1 MGYLPHPVA
10 FGDARRHAT
19 PVYEEY
25 LRAMND
31 EREGDDVADNALPN
45 PDFRCGFVALAGRP
59 NVGKSTL
66 LNALIGFR
74 LSIVSPRP
82 QTTRHRILGIAT
94 SDAGQILYV
103 DTPGLHRG
111 AKRAMNR
118 SLNRAVRSAIS
129 EVELALQV
137 IEAGRWTDE
146 DEALYEVLAE
156 QKIPRLLVINK
167 VDLSKDKATLL
178 PFVADLSEK
187 HSFEAVHYI
196 SALKRKGLEALTRD
210 LLARLPVRAPV
221 FGEDEIT
228 DRSER
233 FLAAEMVREQL
244 MLRLDQELPYATT
257 VEIEQFTDRPDGIA
271 EIHAVIWVE
280 RDGQKA
286 IVIGQGGEQLK
297 AIGTAARRH
306 MERMFDR
313 KVFLRLWVKVR
324 EGWVDDEGMLKQFGY
339 TD

>member
-1 MGYLPHPVA
+1 MNDNDDLDLGAPAELPH
-10 FGDARRHAT
+10 D
-19 PVYEEY
+19 
-25 LRAMND
+25 
-31 EREGDDVADNALPN
+31 
-45 PDFRCGFVALAGRP
+45 DFRCGTVALAGRP

-94 SDAGQILYV
+94 SDAGQIMYV

-118 SLNRAVRSAIS
+118 SLNRAARSAIS
-129 EVELALQV
+129 EVDVVVQV

-146 DEALYEVLAE
+146 DEALYEALVE
-156 QKIPRLLVINK
+156 QKVPRLLVINK
-167 VDLSKDKATLL
+167 VDLAKEKSTML
-178 PFVADLSEK
+178 PFVAELMTRHHFDD
-187 HSFEAVHYI
+187 VYYI
-196 SALKRKGLEALTRD
+196 SALKEKGLKELEQGI
-210 LLARLPVRAPV
+210 LKRLPVQPPV
-221 FGEDEIT
+221 YGEDEIT

-257 VEIEQFTDRPDGIA
+257 VEIEQFKDRPDGVA

-286 IVIGQGGEQLK
+286 IVIGNGGAQLK
-297 AIGTAARRH
+297 AIGSSARRH
-306 MERMFDR
+306 MERAFER

-324 EGWVDDEGMLKQFGY
+324 EGWVDDETMLKKFGY

>member
-1 MGYLPHPVA
+1 
-10 FGDARRHAT
+10 
-19 PVYEEY
+19 
-25 LRAMND
+25 MND
-31 EREGDDVADNALPN
+31 EPEGDDVVENELPH

-94 SDAGQILYV
+94 SEAGQILYV

-129 EVELALQV
+129 EVELAVQV

-146 DEALYEVLAE
+146 DEALYEALAE

-167 VDLSKDKATLL
+167 VDLAKDKGTLL
-178 PFVADLSEK
+178 PFVAELAEK
-187 HSFEAVHYI
+187 HHFESVHYV
-196 SALKRKGLEALTRD
+196 SALKRKGLDALSKD
-210 LLARLPVRAPV
+210 ILARLPVRAPV

-257 VEIEQFTDRPDGIA
+257 VEIEQFTDRTDGVA

-280 RDGQKA
+280 REGQKA

-297 AIGTAARRH
+297 AIGTSARRH

-324 EGWVDDEGMLKQFGY
+324 EGWVDDEAVLKQFGY

>member
-1 MGYLPHPVA
+1 MNDEFDGDDTASPALPHP
-10 FGDARRHAT
+10 
-19 PVYEEY
+19 
-25 LRAMND
+25 N
-31 EREGDDVADNALPN
+31 
-45 PDFRCGFVALAGRP
+45 FRCGLVALAGRP

-129 EVELALQV
+129 EVQVAVQV

-146 DEALYEVLAE
+146 DEALYEALAE
-156 QKIPRLLVINK
+156 QNIPRLLAINK
-167 VDLSKDKATLL
+167 VDLSKDKTVLL
-178 PFVADLSEK
+178 PFVTELSAK
-187 HSFEAVHYI
+187 HSFEAIHYL
-196 SALKRKGLEALTRD
+196 SALKRKGLEALTND
-210 LLARLPVRAPV
+210 LLARLPVAPPI

-257 VEIEQFTDRPDGIA
+257 VEIEQFSDRPDGIA
-271 EIHAVIWVE
+271 EIHAIVWVE

-286 IVIGQGGEQLK
+286 IVIGQGGAQLK
-297 AIGTAARRH
+297 AIGSGARRH

-313 KVFLRLWVKVR
+313 KVFLKLWVKVR
-324 EGWVDDEGMLKQFGY
+324 EGWVDDEAVLKQFGY

>member
-1 MGYLPHPVA
+1 M
-10 FGDARRHAT
+10 
-19 PVYEEY
+19 
-25 LRAMND
+25 
-31 EREGDDVADNALPN
+31 
-45 PDFRCGFVALAGRP
+45 
-59 NVGKSTL
+59 
-66 LNALIGFR
+66 
-74 LSIVSPRP
+74 
-82 QTTRHRILGIAT
+82 
-94 SDAGQILYV
+94 YV

-118 SLNRAVRSAIS
+118 SLNRAVRAAIS
-129 EVELALQV
+129 EVDLAVQV

-146 DEALYEVLAE
+146 DEALYAAMAE
-156 QKIPRLLVINK
+156 QKVPRLLVLNK
-167 VDLSKDKATLL
+167 VDLAKDKAAML
-178 PFVADLSEK
+178 PFVAELGGTHHFD
-187 HSFEAVHYI
+187 AIHYV
-196 SALKRKGLEALTRD
+196 SALKRKGLEALERD
-210 LLARLPVRAPV
+210 ILNRLPVRPPV

-257 VEIEQFTDRPDGIA
+257 VEIEQFNDRPDGVA

-286 IVIGQGGEQLK
+286 IVIGQGGAQLK
-297 AIGTAARRH
+297 AIGSAARRH
-306 MERMFDR
+306 MERMFER

-324 EGWVDDEGMLKQFGY
+324 EGWVDDEAALKKLGY

>member
-1 MGYLPHPVA
+1 MLI
-10 FGDARRHAT
+10 

-25 LRAMND
+25 LRIMND
-31 EREGDDVADNALPN
+31 ENDDIVENELPH
-45 PDFRCGFVALAGRP
+45 PDYRCGFVALAGRP

-82 QTTRHRILGIAT
+82 QTTRHRILGIA
-94 SDAGQILYV
+94 SSEAGQILYV

-118 SLNRAVRSAIS
+118 SLNRAVRSVIG
-129 EVELALQV
+129 EVELAAQV

-146 DEALYEVLAE
+146 DEALYEALAE
-156 QKIPRLLVINK
+156 QNIPRLLVINK
-167 VDLSKDKATLL
+167 VDLSKDKSTLL
-178 PFVADLSEK
+178 PFVADLCDK
-187 HSFEAVHYI
+187 HSFDAVHYV
-196 SALKRKGLEALTRD
+196 SALKRKGLDSLSQD
-210 LLARLPVRAPV
+210 ILKRLPVRAPI

-257 VEIEQFTDRPDGIA
+257 VEIEQFKDRPDGVA

-286 IVIGQGGEQLK
+286 IVIGQGGAQLK
-297 AIGTAARRH
+297 VIGSAARRH

-324 EGWVDDEGMLKQFGY
+324 EGWADDEALLKQFGY

>member
-1 MGYLPHPVA
+1 
-10 FGDARRHAT
+10 
-19 PVYEEY
+19 
-25 LRAMND
+25 MND
-31 EREGDDVADNALPN
+31 ELEAGAVGELPHE
-45 PDFRCGFVALAGRP
+45 DYRCGLVALAGRP

-82 QTTRHRILGIAT
+82 QTTRHRILGIA
-94 SDAGQILYV
+94 SSEAGQIMYV

-129 EVELALQV
+129 EVDLAVQV

-146 DEALYEVLAE
+146 DEALYAALAE
-156 QKIPRLLVINK
+156 QKLPRLLVLNK
-167 VDLSKDKATLL
+167 VDLAKDKAAML
-178 PFVADLSEK
+178 PFVAELGNTHHFD
-187 HSFEAVHYI
+187 AIHYV
-196 SALKRKGLEALTRD
+196 SALKRKGLETLERD
-210 LLARLPVRAPV
+210 ILGRLPVRPPV

-257 VEIEQFTDRPDGIA
+257 VEIEQFKDRPDGVA

-286 IVIGQGGEQLK
+286 IVIGQGGAQLK
-297 AIGTAARRH
+297 AIGSAARRH
-306 MERMFDR
+306 MERMFER
-313 KVFLRLWVKVR
+313 KVFLKLWVKVR
-324 EGWVDDEGMLKQFGY
+324 EGWVDDEAMLKKLGY

>member
-1 MGYLPHPVA
+1 M
-10 FGDARRHAT
+10 T
-19 PVYEEY
+19 
-25 LRAMND
+25 D
-31 EREGDDVADNALPN
+31 ERDDTAENQLPR

-118 SLNRAVRSAIS
+118 SLNRAVHSALS
-129 EVELALQV
+129 EVEVAVQV

-146 DEALYEVLAE
+146 DEALYEALGE
-156 QKIPRLLVINK
+156 QNIPRLLAINK
-167 VDLSKDKATLL
+167 VDLSKDKGTLL
-178 PFVADLSEK
+178 PFVAELTAKRHFD
-187 HSFEAVHYI
+187 AVHYV
-196 SALKRKGLEALTRD
+196 SALKRKGLDVLSQDILT
-210 LLARLPVRAPV
+210 RLPVRAPM
-221 FGEDEIT
+221 FGEDEVT

-244 MLRLDQELPYATT
+244 MLRLSQELPYATT
-257 VEIEQFTDRPDGIA
+257 VEIEQFNDREDGVA

-280 RDGQKA
+280 REGQKA

-297 AIGTAARRH
+297 AIGTGARRH

-324 EGWVDDEGMLKQFGY
+324 EGWADDESMLKQFGY
-339 TD
+339 ND

>member
-1 MGYLPHPVA
+1 MSDQDHDFDALEPAELPH
-10 FGDARRHAT
+10 
-19 PVYEEY
+19 E
-25 LRAMND
+25 
-31 EREGDDVADNALPN
+31 
-45 PDFRCGFVALAGRP
+45 DFRCGAVALLGRP

-66 LNALIGFR
+66 LNAMIGFR

-94 SDAGQILYV
+94 NEAGQILYV

-118 SLNRAVRSAIS
+118 SLNRAARSAIS
-129 EVELALQV
+129 EVDLAVQV

-146 DEALYEVLAE
+146 DQALYDALAE
-156 QKIPRLLVINK
+156 QKIPRLLAINK
-167 VDLSKDKATLL
+167 VDLSKDKTVLL
-178 PFVADLSEK
+178 PFVSSLMEQHAFDE
-187 HSFEAVHYI
+187 VYYV
-196 SALKRKGLEALTRD
+196 SALKEKGLKELEKGI
-210 LLARLPVRAPV
+210 LQRLPVRPPMY
-221 FGEDEIT
+221 GEDEIT

-257 VEIEQFTDRPDGIA
+257 VEIEQFKDRDDGVA

-286 IVIGQGGEQLK
+286 IVIGNGGQQLK
-297 AIGTAARRH
+297 AIGSAARRK
-306 MERMFDR
+306 MEQLFER
-313 KVFLRLWVKVR
+313 KVYLKLWVKVR
-324 EGWVDDEGMLKQFGY
+324 EGWVDDESMLKKFGY

>member
-1 MGYLPHPVA
+1 
-10 FGDARRHAT
+10 
-19 PVYEEY
+19 
-25 LRAMND
+25 MND
-31 EREGDDVADNALPN
+31 ETEAAAGDLPHDN
-45 PDFRCGFVALAGRP
+45 FRCGAVALVGRP

-94 SDAGQILYV
+94 SEAGQVLYV

-118 SLNRAVRSAIS
+118 SLNRSARTAMAEVDLAVQ
-129 EVELALQV
+129 L

-146 DEALYEVLAE
+146 DEALYAALVE
-156 QKIPRLLVINK
+156 QNVPRLLAINK
-167 VDLSKDKATLL
+167 VDLAKDKGALL
-178 PFVADLSEK
+178 PFVADLSAR
-187 HSFEAVHYI
+187 HSFDEIHYV
-196 SALKRKGLEALTRD
+196 SALKQKGLDELQQAILK
-210 LLARLPVRAPV
+210 RLPVRPPM

-257 VEIEQFTDRPDGIA
+257 VEIEQFTDRDDGIA

-286 IVIGQGGEQLK
+286 IVIGQGGAQLK
-297 AIGTAARRH
+297 AIGSAARRR
-306 MERMFDR
+306 MEQLFER
-313 KVFLRLWVKVR
+313 KVFLKLWVKVR
-324 EGWVDDEGMLKQFGY
+324 EGWVDDETMLKKLGY

>member
-1 MGYLPHPVA
+1 MNDNDDIEAGAPAELPH
-10 FGDARRHAT
+10 
-19 PVYEEY
+19 E
-25 LRAMND
+25 
-31 EREGDDVADNALPN
+31 
-45 PDFRCGFVALAGRP
+45 DFRCGAVALLGRP

-94 SDAGQILYV
+94 NEAGQILYV

-118 SLNRAVRSAIS
+118 SLNRAARSAIS
-129 EVELALQV
+129 EVDLAVQV

-146 DEALYEVLAE
+146 DQALYEALVE
-156 QKIPRLLVINK
+156 QKVPRLLAINK
-167 VDLSKDKATLL
+167 VDLSKDKSVML
-178 PFVADLSEK
+178 PFVASLMEQ
-187 HSFEAVHYI
+187 HSFDEVYYV
-196 SALKRKGLEALTRD
+196 SALKQQGLKELEQGI
-210 LLARLPVRAPV
+210 LKRLPVQPPV
-221 FGEDEIT
+221 YGEDEIT

-257 VEIEQFTDRPDGIA
+257 VEIEQFKDREDGMA

-286 IVIGQGGEQLK
+286 IVIGNGGAQLK
-297 AIGTAARRH
+297 AIGTAARRK
-306 MERMFDR
+306 MEALFER

-324 EGWVDDEGMLKQFGY
+324 EGWVDDETMLKKFGY

>member
-1 MGYLPHPVA
+1 
-10 FGDARRHAT
+10 
-19 PVYEEY
+19 
-25 LRAMND
+25 MND
-31 EREGDDVADNALPN
+31 EREGYDLADHELPH

-94 SDAGQILYV
+94 SEAGQILYV

-129 EVELALQV
+129 EVEVAVQV

-146 DEALYEVLAE
+146 DEALYEALAE

-167 VDLSKDKATLL
+167 VDLSKDKTTLL
-178 PFVADLSEK
+178 PFIAELSEK
-187 HSFEAVHYI
+187 HSFDAVHYV

-210 LLARLPVRAPV
+210 ILTRLPVRAPV

-257 VEIEQFTDRPDGIA
+257 VEIEQFQDRPDGIA

-324 EGWVDDEGMLKQFGY
+324 EGWVDDEAMLKQFGY

>member
-1 MGYLPHPVA
+1 M
-10 FGDARRHAT
+10 
-19 PVYEEY
+19 
-25 LRAMND
+25 LRAVPKTICPMND
-31 EREGDDVADNALPN
+31 EREDDAAAAAAEHELPH

-94 SDAGQILYV
+94 SEAGQILYV

-129 EVELALQV
+129 EVELAVQV

-146 DEALYEVLAE
+146 DEALYEALEE
-156 QKIPRLLVINK
+156 QKIPRLLAINK
-167 VDLSKDKATLL
+167 VDLTKDKAALL
-178 PFVADLSEK
+178 PFVAELGAK
-187 HSFEAVHYI
+187 HTFEAIHYV
-196 SALKRKGLEALTRD
+196 SALKRKGLDALTRD
-210 LLARLPVRAPV
+210 ILSRLPVRAPV

-257 VEIEQFTDRPDGIA
+257 VEIEQFQDRPDGVA

-286 IVIGQGGEQLK
+286 IVIGHGGEQLK

-324 EGWVDDEGMLKQFGY
+324 EGWADDESLLKQFGY

>member
-1 MGYLPHPVA
+1 MTHENDASDAAADGARALPH
-10 FGDARRHAT
+10 D
-19 PVYEEY
+19 
-25 LRAMND
+25 
-31 EREGDDVADNALPN
+31 
-45 PDFRCGFVALAGRP
+45 DFRCGTVALAGRP

-82 QTTRHRILGIAT
+82 QTTRHRILGINT
-94 SDAGQILYV
+94 NDAGQILYV

-118 SLNRAVRSAIS
+118 SLNRAARSAIS
-129 EVELALQV
+129 DVDVAVQV

-146 DEALYEVLAE
+146 DEAVYAALGE
-156 QKIPRLLVINK
+156 QDTPRLLAINK
-167 VDLSKDKATLL
+167 IDLSKDKSALL
-178 PFVADLSEK
+178 PFVARLAQTHAFDEI
-187 HSFEAVHYI
+187 HYV
-196 SALKRKGLEALTRD
+196 SALKEKGLTELEKAI
-210 LLARLPVRAPV
+210 LARLPVQPPIY
-221 FGEDEIT
+221 GEDEVT

-257 VEIEQFTDRPDGIA
+257 VEIEQFSDRPDGVA

-286 IVIGQGGEQLK
+286 IVIGQGGAQLK
-297 AIGTAARRH
+297 AIGSSARRH
-306 MERMFDR
+306 MERLFER
-313 KVFLRLWVKVR
+313 KVFLKLWVKVR
-324 EGWVDDEGMLKQFGY
+324 EGWVDDESMLKKFGY

>member
-1 MGYLPHPVA
+1 MTDELLPGDQTAAELPHE
-10 FGDARRHAT
+10 D
-19 PVYEEY
+19 Y
-25 LRAMND
+25 
-31 EREGDDVADNALPN
+31 
-45 PDFRCGFVALAGRP
+45 RCGLVALVGRP

-82 QTTRHRILGIAT
+82 QTTRHRILGI
-94 SDAGQILYV
+94 SSSEGGQILYV

-129 EVELALQV
+129 EVDVAVQV

-146 DEALYEVLAE
+146 DEAVYAALVE
-156 QKIPRLLVINK
+156 QKLPRLLAINK
-167 VDLSKDKATLL
+167 VDLAKDKGTLL
-178 PFVADLSEK
+178 PFVTELAQQ
-187 HSFEAVHYI
+187 HGYEAIHYV
-196 SALKRKGLEALTRD
+196 SAKQRKGLPELERD
-210 LLARLPVRAPV
+210 LLQRLPVRPPI

-257 VEIEQFTDRPDGIA
+257 VEIEQFTDRPDGVA

-286 IVIGQGGEQLK
+286 IVIGQGGAQLK

-306 MERMFDR
+306 MERMFER
-313 KVFLRLWVKVR
+313 KVFLKLWVKVR
-324 EGWVDDEGMLKQFGY
+324 EGWVDDEAMLKKLGY

>member
-1 MGYLPHPVA
+1 MNEFPEAAGELPH
-10 FGDARRHAT
+10 
-19 PVYEEY
+19 E
-25 LRAMND
+25 N
-31 EREGDDVADNALPN
+31 
-45 PDFRCGFVALAGRP
+45 FRCGAVALVGRP

-94 SDAGQILYV
+94 SEAGQVMYV

-118 SLNRAVRSAIS
+118 SLNRAARTAMA
-129 EVELALQV
+129 EVDLAVQL

-146 DEALYEVLAE
+146 DEALYAALVE
-156 QKIPRLLVINK
+156 QNVPRLLAINK
-167 VDLSKDKATLL
+167 VDLAKDKGALL
-178 PFVADLSEK
+178 PFVAELTT
-187 HSFEAVHYI
+187 HHQFEDIHYV
-196 SALKRKGLEALTRD
+196 SALKQKGLKELERAILE
-210 LLARLPVRAPV
+210 RLPVRPPV
-221 FGEDEIT
+221 FGEDEVT

-257 VEIEQFTDRPDGIA
+257 VEIEQFKDREDGVA

-280 RDGQKA
+280 REGQKA
-286 IVIGQGGEQLK
+286 IVIGQGGAQLK
-297 AIGTAARRH
+297 AIGSAARRH
-306 MERMFDR
+306 MERLFER

-324 EGWVDDEGMLKQFGY
+324 EGWVDDEAMLKKLGY

>member
-1 MGYLPHPVA
+1 MLI
-10 FGDARRHAT
+10 

-25 LRAMND
+25 LRIMND
-31 EREGDDVADNALPN
+31 ERDDNVENELPH

-94 SDAGQILYV
+94 SDAGQVLYV

-118 SLNRAVRSAIS
+118 SLNRAVHSALS
-129 EVELALQV
+129 EVELAVQV

-146 DEALYEVLAE
+146 DEALYEVLGE
-156 QKIPRLLVINK
+156 LSIPRLLAINK
-167 VDLSKDKATLL
+167 VDLSKDKAALL
-178 PFVADLSEK
+178 PFVAELCEK
-187 HSFEAVHYI
+187 HSFEAVHYV
-196 SALKRKGLEALTRD
+196 SALKRKGLDVLTQD
-210 LLARLPVRAPV
+210 ILARLPVRAPV

-244 MLRLDQELPYATT
+244 MLRLNQELPYATT
-257 VEIEQFTDRPDGIA
+257 VEIEQFKDRPDGVA

-286 IVIGQGGEQLK
+286 IVIGQSGEQLK
-297 AIGTAARRH
+297 AIGTGARRH
-306 MERMFDR
+306 MEKMFER

-324 EGWVDDEGMLKQFGY
+324 EGWADDESILKQFGY

>member
-1 MGYLPHPVA
+1 MNDASNEAARGDLAAGTLPHA
-10 FGDARRHAT
+10 
-19 PVYEEY
+19 
-25 LRAMND
+25 
-31 EREGDDVADNALPN
+31 
-45 PDFRCGFVALAGRP
+45 DFRCGLVALAGRP

-82 QTTRHRILGIAT
+82 QTTRHRILGINT
-94 SDAGQILYV
+94 SEAGQIMYV

-118 SLNRAVRSAIS
+118 SLNRAARAAIS
-129 EVELALQV
+129 DVDLAVQV

-146 DEALYEVLAE
+146 DEVLYSALIE
-156 QKIPRLLVINK
+156 QPTPRLLVINK
-167 VDLSKDKATLL
+167 VDLTKDKGAML
-178 PFVADLSEK
+178 PFVAELSTTHTFDEI
-187 HSFEAVHYI
+187 YYT
-196 SALKRKGLEALTRD
+196 SALKQQGLKELEQGI
-210 LLARLPVRAPV
+210 LQRLPVQAPV
-221 FGEDEIT
+221 YGEDEVT

-271 EIHAVIWVE
+271 EIHAIIWVE

-286 IVIGQGGEQLK
+286 IVIGNGGAQLK
-297 AIGTAARRH
+297 AIGSSARRN
-306 MERMFDR
+306 MERMFER
-313 KVFLRLWVKVR
+313 KVFLKLWVKVR
-324 EGWVDDEGMLKQFGY
+324 EGWVDDEVMLKKFGY

>member
-1 MGYLPHPVA
+1 
-10 FGDARRHAT
+10 
-19 PVYEEY
+19 
-25 LRAMND
+25 MND
-31 EREGDDVADNALPN
+31 ELEAGFAGELPHE
-45 PDFRCGFVALAGRP
+45 DYRCGLVALAGRP

-82 QTTRHRILGIAT
+82 QTTRHRILGIA
-94 SDAGQILYV
+94 SSEAGQIMYV

-129 EVELALQV
+129 EVDLAVQV

-146 DEALYEVLAE
+146 DEALYAALAE
-156 QKIPRLLVINK
+156 QKLPRLLVINK
-167 VDLSKDKATLL
+167 VDLSKDKSALL
-178 PFVADLSEK
+178 PFVAEVGDK
-187 HSFEAVHYI
+187 HHFDAIHYV
-196 SALKRKGLEALTRD
+196 SALKRKGLQQLQRD
-210 LLARLPVRAPV
+210 ILGRLPVRPPV

-257 VEIEQFTDRPDGIA
+257 VEIEQFNDRPDGVA

-286 IVIGQGGEQLK
+286 IVIGQGGAQLK
-297 AIGTAARRH
+297 AVGSAARRH
-306 MERMFDR
+306 MERMFER
-313 KVFLRLWVKVR
+313 KVFLKLWVKVR
-324 EGWVDDEGMLKQFGY
+324 EGWVDDEAMLKKLGY